1 MINKNFWNNVAQEL
15 LVWEKF
21 NSDFREEI
29 RLGEEWFKDSNLNV
43 FDNLIVKNISK
54 RKNQTALISV
64 NCNGES
70 QSLSYEELG
79 LEIKNFSKKLNSEIK
94 SITVFGP
101 PSLSTALLMLTATC
115 QDIKFNI
122 NFPSLSEESIITRIN
137 LFQPTHIAITSENI
151 NKFSNIVDDLILK
164 FSIDKEYFIFEV
176 SKKLKIRYKKK
187 SSNIQEIFTMFTS
200 GSTGVPKGIV
210 HSKNGYLV
218 YSAFTSKIF
227 FDLKPSSIMLCASD
241 AAWINGHTYS
251 LFGPLILG
259 ASSILIE
266 NPASLANPKNFNEII
281 KTLKPTHL
289 YLPVTLI
296 RLIRGIDLISTQF
309 NSSKSLSCIGSMGEP
324 LSADV
329 GKWYA
334 NKFLKPGSP
343 VINTYFQTETGG
355 ILVAN
360 KNNINTKNYNAIGK
374 IPSFLNLELS
384 SNTSEIIVKN
394 DWPGR
399 FHSLLSEK
407 DYRETYLDNNNNF
420 RLFDIGEIDDEKLLY
435 VKGRSDDT
443 FNISGHRLTSG
454 EVESCVIA
462 SFKDITECAAV
473 VTTNEEGFAELAIFI
488 FLQAYSDS
496 IQNIGSAL
504 ISDIKIQIN
513 NKLSKNCGPW
523 AVPRKIFLCKELPKT
538 KSGKILRRLLREYII
553 NPKTIDSLKYP
564 TAQSKE
570 IIENFNCLMI

>member
-1 MINKNFWNNVAQEL
+1 MINKDFWNKVAQEL

-21 NSDFREEI
+21 KPDFREEI
-29 RLGEEWFKDSNLNV
+29 KLGEEWFKDSKLN
-43 FDNLIVKNISK
+43 FYDNLIVKNISK

-64 NCNGES
+64 NSNGDT
-70 QSLSYEELG
+70 QSLTYEELG
-79 LEIKNFSKKLNSEIK
+79 SEIKKISKNLNSEIK
-94 SITVFGP
+94 SITVFGA
-101 PSLSTALLMLTATC
+101 PSLSTALLMLSATC
-115 QDIKFNI
+115 QNIRFNI
-122 NFPSLSEESIITRIN
+122 NFPSLSEESIINRLN
-137 LFQPTHIAITSENI
+137 LFEPTHIAITSENI
-151 NKFSNIVDDLILK
+151 NKFSNIVDDCILK

-176 SKKLKIRYKKK
+176 TKKLKNRYINK

-200 GSTGVPKGIV
+200 GSTGIPKGIV

-218 YSAFTSKIF
+218 YSAFTSKNF

-259 ASSILIE
+259 AASILIE
-266 NPASLANPKNFNEII
+266 NPASIANPKIFNEII
-281 KTLKPTHL
+281 KNLKPTHL

-309 NSSKSLSCIGSMGEP
+309 KSSKSLVCIGSMGEP

-329 GKWYA
+329 GQWYA
-334 NKFLKPGSP
+334 NKFLQPSSP

-360 KNNINTKNYNAIGK
+360 KNNITTTNYNAIGK
-374 IPSFLNLELS
+374 IPNFLDLELS
-384 SNTSEIIVKN
+384 SNTSELLVKN

-407 DYRETYLDNNNNF
+407 DYKDTYLDSNNNF
-420 RLFDIGEIDDEKLLY
+420 RLFDVGEIDNDNLLY

-454 EVESCVIA
+454 EIESCVIS

-473 VTTNEEGFAELAIFI
+473 VTSNEKGFAEIAIFI

-496 IQNIGSAL
+496 IQNIGSSL
-504 ISDIKIQIN
+504 INDIKIQLN
-513 NKLSKNCGPW
+513 KKLSENCGSW
-523 AVPRKIFLCKELPKT
+523 AVPRKVFLCKELPKT
-538 KSGKILRRLLREYII
+538 KSGKILRRLLRQYIT
-553 NPKTIDSLKYP
+553 NPKTIDSLQFP

-570 IIENFNCLMI
+570 MIDNFTCLKI